1 MPAPNGLVSSC
12 AHPKSDRG
20 CGSIIAINRSGR
32 RSTSRWSRSPTYSGE
47 PTILA
52 LVNFGSGLAL
62 IGSDG
67 RSGAMVPRNRRFV
80 FALPARD
87 RLEARR
93 DGEPVI
99 P

>member
-1 MPAPNGLVSSC
+1 
-12 AHPKSDRG
+12 
-20 CGSIIAINRSGR
+20 
-32 RSTSRWSRSPTYSGE
+32 
-47 PTILA
+47 
-52 LVNFGSGLAL
+52 VNFGSGLAL